1 MKTRVGILGA
11 TGYTGAELTRLLISH
26 PSVEIV
32 WVTSEKFSGKKIHEV
47 FPQFNKF
54 IDIKCWSISKLKSFE
69 KVDLAIS
76 CLPGGKSMHFVERL
90 ILNGTRVIDLSPDF
104 RFSDYEEYKVL
115 FNAEHSC
122 KDLLQTAVYGL
133 PEIYKGKIRD
143 STLVANPGC
152 YSTSALYG
160 LAPAVVNA
168 LLEDGSI
175 RIDSKVGLAGAGRAP
190 VLEHHFSEAN
200 ETAVVFGIDKN
211 DQKPEMEKQLSVLS
225 GSPVTLTFV
234 PHRIPVNRGILTTI
248 YSELREPMDLERLWK
263 LYREYYEESSFIR
276 LCNLGKYPSLK
287 NVRFTNFCDIG
298 IGFQDDVCII
308 VTALD
313 NLGKGAAGQAIQ
325 NMNIMFGFPEEEGLN
340 IPSMYP

>member
-1 MKTRVGILGA
+1 MKTTVGILGA

-26 PSVEIV
+26 PNVQIA
-32 WVTSEKFSGKKIHEV
+32 WLTSEKFSGRKIHEV

-54 IDIKCWSISKLKSFE
+54 IDLECASISKLKSLE
-69 KVDLAIS
+69 NVDVAFS
-76 CLPGGKSMHFVERL
+76 CLPGGKSMHFAERL
-90 ILNGTRVIDLSPDF
+90 IQRGTRVIDLSPDF
-104 RFSDYEEYKVL
+104 RFSDYEEYKNL
-115 FNAEHSC
+115 FKVEHSC

-133 PEIYKGKIRD
+133 PEIYKGRIRD
-143 STLVANPGC
+143 ARLVANPGC
-152 YSTSALYG
+152 YSTSAVYG

-168 LLEDGSI
+168 LLEGGSI

-190 VLEHHFSEAN
+190 VLEYHFSEAN
-200 ETAVVFGIDKN
+200 ETALAFGIDN
-211 DQKPEMEKQLSVLS
+211 HDQKPEMEKQLSDLS

-248 YSELREPMDLERLWK
+248 YTELREPMDLERLWK

-276 LCNLGKYPSLK
+276 VCNVGEYPSLK

-298 IGFQDDVCII
+298 IGFQDEVCIT

-325 NMNIMFGFPEEEGLN
+325 NMNIMFGFPEEQGLT